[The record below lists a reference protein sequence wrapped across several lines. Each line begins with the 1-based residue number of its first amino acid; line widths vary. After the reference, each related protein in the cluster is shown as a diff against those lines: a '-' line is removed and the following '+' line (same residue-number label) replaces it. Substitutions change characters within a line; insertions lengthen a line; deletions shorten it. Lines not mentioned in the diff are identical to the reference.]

1 MDWSLIVASNNE
13 GILKNC
19 LAASPCAG
27 TARDFQVMRGF
38 ASAGTA
44 YNAGMCKASG
54 DIQVFVHHDVYL
66 PEGWDE
72 QLAGAVARLSQRDPN
87 WGVLGVWGI
96 ALNLKARGFIYC
108 TGLQR
113 VLGNMFVDPIAC
125 TSLDEV
131 VLVIR
136 QGIGVKFD
144 ERLPGYHLYGTDI
157 CLTAKQ
163 RGMNSYVIP
172 AVCIHNTAG
181 LNFLPGAFWQTYFYM
196 RRKWRKLLPI
206 RTPCTVISKWGMPF
220 VDHPLRS
227 AYVRYVKGE
236 LAGQRVED
244 VASLYRRLVDDGWVP
259 HSVPTGAQIR
269 RVI

>member
-19 LAASPCAG
+19 LAASPGAG

-54 DIQVFVHHDVYL
+54 DILVFVHHDVYL

-96 ALNLKARGFIYC
+96 ALDLKARGFIYC

-172 AVCIHNTAG
+172 AFCIHNTAG
-181 LNFLPGAFWQTYFYM
+181 LKFLPGAFWRAYFYL
-196 RRKWRKLLPI
+196 RRKWWDDLPI
-206 RTPCTVISKWGMPF
+206 KTPCTRIDRLPREVIE
-220 VDHPLRS
+220 HPLRS
-227 AYVRYVKGE
+227 VYSHWIKQEQPGKRVRTPWTLYQDLIQSG
-236 LAGQRVED
+236 RV
-244 VASLYRRLVDDGWVP
+244 SR
-259 HSVPTGAQIR
+259 SVESA
-269 RVI
+269 